1 MVTLCWAAKGG
12 SGTTVTAAILAM
24 VERSAT
30 LLVDLDGEIPRVLG
44 LPGPDRPG
52 LADWLG
58 SDAPEAHLDD
68 LLIDVDDHLR
78 LLPWTTTRAPTSLDP
93 VGRPVARFPDAPAD
107 RRRRFVSWLRSR
119 VRERVIV
126 DAGTGEPSAD
136 LVEIAATSL
145 LVTRPCYL
153 ALQRALLAD
162 AQPTGIALI
171 DEKGHGLSKREIE
184 RSLGAPVVAKL
195 THDPA
200 VSRAVDS
207 GLLGV
212 RLPKGIKRELR
223 GAA

>member
-12 SGTTVTAAILAM
+12 SGTTVTAAVLAM

-78 LLPWTTTRAPTSLDP
+78 VLPWRASTASTSLDP
-93 VGRPVARFPDAPAD
+93 LRDPVERFSMADPD
-107 RRRRFVSWLRSR
+107 RRQRCLSWLSSR
-119 VRERVIV
+119 VRERVII
-126 DAGTGEPSAD
+126 DAGTGEPSTDLLKIAD
-136 LVEIAATSL
+136 TRL

-153 ALQRALLAD
+153 AVQRALHAD

-171 DEKGHGLSKREIE
+171 DEPGHSLSKRDIQ
-184 RSLGAPVVAKL
+184 RSLGVPVVATL
-195 THDPA
+195 SLDPA
-200 VSRAVDS
+200 ISRAVDA
-207 GLLGV
+207 GLLTV
-212 RLPKGIKRELR
+212 RLPAGIRRELR